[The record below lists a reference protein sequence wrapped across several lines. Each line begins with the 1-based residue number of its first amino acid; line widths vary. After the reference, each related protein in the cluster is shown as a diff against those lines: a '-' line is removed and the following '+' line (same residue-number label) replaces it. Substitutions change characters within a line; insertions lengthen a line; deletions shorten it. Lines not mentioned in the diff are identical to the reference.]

1 VADPEGAKRALPL
14 LPKLSPG
21 SATGVLTYSMCYR
34 IFFDVHYAADC
45 AYVNLKR

>member
-21 SATGVLTYSMCYR
+21 SATGVYIYIAL
-34 IFFDVHYAADC
+34 
-45 AYVNLKR
+45 